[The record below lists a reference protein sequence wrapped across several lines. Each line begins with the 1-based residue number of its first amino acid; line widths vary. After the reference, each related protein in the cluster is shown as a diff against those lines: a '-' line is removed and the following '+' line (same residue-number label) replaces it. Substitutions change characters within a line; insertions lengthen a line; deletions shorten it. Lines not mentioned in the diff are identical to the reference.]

1 MVKNILQV
9 ILVNLLIYN
18 VALAQSVTVLPGETS
33 YDYSYVYSGD
43 KNFAKNFCVYN
54 KGKGMITIGFEV
66 LNATSPNALYWD
78 TTKIAFHYNGAWHSI
93 GDFIAK
99 TGSAPTNLKTSYS
112 ASNYYTTSYGTLS
125 NGETHITEAYAIGGG
140 THDIDVYLKNY
151 DNLKVYDT
159 TYLPIVS
166 KANRLAPADNVN
178 FSFQTQ
184 RYSSTYP
191 TPVKNPSSSSG
202 VSAVLEANDIPDQ
215 TYYSNLP
222 GVYSTEIGTQRII
235 VVNITNLP
243 PEMISSSGFR
253 VHMYQHQF
261 NPAFNDD
268 RIFEWVYNN
277 QNFMTNGPS
286 SLSASTNS
294 CSGVVLN
301 WSNSQNSTPA
311 DGVTSVKSV
320 ILRDGVFLAMVN
332 EGVNTYTDASALIN
346 IDYNYKV
353 LHVAFSE
360 FGDTYYKSPESST
373 VTGHKKPSPD
383 EPISLTATN
392 NNCASKITLNWSYN
406 GSNPSSF
413 FVATAD
419 SATATT
425 WTTLAGSL
433 SGSARSYEH
442 TNVTRGKEYFYRVY
456 SINSCGDSSLTYA
469 STSGISPSDPTPPT
483 VVGTTVDALNGTIT
497 FKWKD
502 NANNETKYE
511 VIRQDDGG
519 NTVYFDVNAQTGAGD
534 TLSYVDNGVAPCTA
548 YTYRV
553 KAYNECVLSGVSS
566 TTGSTNQLP
575 PPNLTNTFASPSF
588 FKGSKGYYVNRVEL
602 QWTNNNNTVLDLI
615 KIYRK
620 VLGSTNPAAQI
631 TSVTPGTELYVD
643 NTADAGVFYEYSLI
657 GVSYCLGATY
667 YTDTIKDIGF
677 RSATGIVNGHIEY
690 SGGVAVKGVKVNL
703 ESANGT
709 SGKSLKTS
717 TGNYGAIPNSS
728 DFAFSDKFT
737 VETYVKIPATTN
749 NINIIQKSGAFA
761 LTYSSTSQIQLTVN
775 TGTAQ
780 TLSVNNS
787 IDDGTYHH
795 LAGVYDGAYI
805 KLYVDGN
812 LTDSV
817 AKTGNISTN
826 TNSILLGNLTADTL
840 FLDEVR
846 FYNIAKTKQQIS
858 QDYSRVLRGNEN
870 GLIAYYRF
878 NEGEGAAFYDISYHS
893 GTIYN
898 ENHGYFVGAPKFTNS
913 IPLAAQLSFAGY
925 TNANGDYTVNVAYNG
940 IGEIFTATPQYLT
953 HQFSPGSQS
962 LFIGDNSQIQNGID
976 FTDISSFSVSGN
988 LIYSGTSC
996 PVKEATLLVDGSP
1009 VVFNGNPIQTDVNGD
1024 FTIEVPIGLHFVTIE
1039 KNGHIM
1045 SEGRFPPTGN
1055 YDFQTDIAGIQF
1067 EDSTFVKV
1075 VGRVAGG
1082 LRESNKLPNLGR
1094 GKNNIGKA
1102 SITFTSQAGGGC
1114 VTQTVLTVDTTG
1126 EYEVLLPPMKYVP
1139 TVSVLSNPGVSF
1151 GTLNLIDITQVPSIS
1166 HVYDTISY
1174 DTLAATYDIDSTWY
1188 HRKEDYIY
1196 RVNPQIEVMDY
1207 QDPTMPMMGMHE
1219 YVYEHPNGNTDTI
1232 DLTQPSCPIPWP
1244 VFDGRVEDPKGHAII
1259 RVFEKYVNYDGGNT
1273 VYDSVPTTDGKL
1285 QFENELSTLG
1295 IHSVELKDVN
1305 TLDTLQDLI
1314 YTFPIGVPN
1323 FTENT
1328 SIPQFSYTGKLQITL
1343 IKPGG
1348 STIAWLPN
1356 NYKGAAFGANDGIFR
1371 AYILGTQANGQQF
1384 VTAGPQIPEYI
1395 LRDPPGSNS
1404 FASREV
1410 GSTKSTENNWNWSMG
1425 GTTSSTDAVYVGTKF
1440 LTGLGVAVETDIEA
1454 NVSFGFEASM
1464 TGGSSG
1470 SESVTETNTQ
1480 AWSTNSSEWLTG
1492 RSSDLYIG
1500 KSKNVTF
1507 GVSETLIIVPDS
1519 ICYNADC
1526 LPSGL
1531 TGYSFALT
1539 TGLSIVPG
1547 GYATQFMYSEEDIK
1561 SIIIPD
1567 LIALRNAMLQTN
1579 SKYTS
1584 YLPISDQNYGL
1595 NNDAPAFDA
1604 VVANIT
1610 SDQKIAYLLNLADS
1624 TGQRTI
1630 SDGSSTYIEEY
1641 KIPTA
1646 AQKTIWDKLDSLKN
1660 ATFLSLD
1667 GPSYKYLAANR
1678 QDSLTGDSVRW
1689 INNQILQWEEAI
1701 MLNEWEKVNID
1712 NAALKDK
1719 LKKAELSKL
1728 YYQYK
1733 KVIDEYEL
1741 LSSLSTG
1748 VIIAGAATSVTPI
1761 PGTGLAGIP
1770 AFAIGSA
1777 TGIAAAEIYD
1787 DFAKY
1792 QLQKQTIENKF
1803 NQTQSNYSVSGGVSF
1818 TSSMTHE
1825 SASTYNKS
1833 IEYGMSATLAGEMT
1847 SKLNNTGFGMSRSI
1861 SLDYSSGRDW
1871 SKTSTSSETVEF
1883 TLYDQDQNDIFA
1895 VDVFPSLLGW
1905 GPVFKLKPGGRTACP
1920 HEDAAYTQYYLDI
1933 PSNSSSNPNYP
1944 YFELSARTQQIEKVQ
1959 ITAAPTLLTNIPVG
1973 SAAAF
1978 NLTLTNL
1985 SETNDD
1991 VYYRLRLDPSSNPF
2005 GAYVKIDGVAPSQD
2019 VLING
2024 GSSINKVIT
2033 IEKGPGSTYDYDSL
2047 LVLVHSLCQY
2057 DPTAATD
2064 DFPDI
2069 VDSVYISAHFLPT
2082 CTEVTFIIPED
2093 QWVLNNSFKDTMN
2106 VSFDGYDIN
2115 FFDFNSVRLD
2125 YKPSSSPTWIGL
2137 ETFYKDTTGLND
2149 PNAKLIPTVSPFT
2162 AWDWKTDQLVDG
2174 TYDLRLVSQ
2183 CALADKVSLTHS
2195 GVMDRINPHPF
2206 GTPSPAD
2213 GILDPNDDIYI
2224 QMNEPVD
2231 VGAINSY
2238 NFDVRGV
2245 LNGSDIR
2252 HSESLNFDGTSSFAR
2267 VSGGAN
2273 LRQRSFTVEF
2283 WAKLNTTGIDQ
2294 TVFSQGTSTAQSM
2307 AIGFN
2312 SANEFTFRLGNQTV
2326 TSTISIGTITDWQHY
2341 AVVYDYTNNAAMLY
2355 VDGSLVNNGN
2365 LNLFFDYQGDGKLA
2379 FGKELPANTNFFNGN
2394 LHEMRLWSDVRS
2406 VSEIVQNLAIEL
2418 AGNESGLLYNWRMN
2432 EIVGAV
2438 AEDHVRAR
2446 NADLFGTTWEVNPNG
2461 FAAQFDGI
2469 DDYFAINSSTIP
2481 ITKEM
2486 DFTLEFWFRSSQS
2499 GAATLFSNG
2508 NGDGLQADSL
2518 TSWNITK
2525 DASGIIHIYHNGL
2538 DFVATTQDHFD
2549 GNWHHFALVMNR
2561 NANLSSYIDGN
2572 LEGSAQAINFEQ
2584 MGSPEMFLGAHGFYN
2599 GGSFSVQDFYQGDM
2613 DEFRFWNTS
2622 RKLEQIRRDLR
2633 NSILGDE
2640 YGLEAYLPFED
2651 YQLVLGTPIITSSTN
2666 DQSENATTI
2675 TNNGSVTI
2683 ISQTP
2688 TLKLPRP
2695 VEAVPFTFS
2704 VNNDKIIIT
2713 PTASSEL
2720 IEKVTLDIT
2729 VKNVKDLHGNI
2740 MQSPK
2745 TWIAYVNKNQ
2755 VLWQDDEFT
2764 FTKTEDEVVTFTTN
2778 IVNTGGAAKMFTVGG
2793 LPPWMTASL
2802 TSGTISPNSSQQVT
2816 FTIHDGYAVGEY
2828 FADITLTTD
2837 FGYDEVMRVNLSV
2850 VGTPPNWTVNPA
2862 NYAYNMAIFGE
2873 LEIDGII
2880 NTNTGSMLGAFIDD
2894 SICGVANLQYL
2905 PAYDRY
2911 EAFLNVY
2918 SNNITG
2924 DSIRFKIYD
2933 ATTGFIFVDVTPS
2946 ILFMENDIRGSVANP
2961 ITFRASTTIALNIP
2975 LNKGW
2980 TWFSMPLESNDLSS
2994 STLLTQ
3000 DLVNTTNDLIKGQVS
3015 FDQYASSMGWLGG
3028 ITAGGGYL
3036 NTEAYKYFRANKD
3049 TLELIGK
3056 RIHPDSSI
3064 ALINLDQGWNWMGYV
3079 STKVSDLATA
3089 LGQLTPA
3096 DGDIIKSQYN
3106 FAVYDNANGWI
3117 GSLTQM
3123 KPGYGYMYKAVN
3135 ATSFTY
3141 PISLF
3146 YGKSDG
3152 KVEQSTIKLPEE
3164 YAVEP
3169 GDFSKT
3175 MSVIAVSNLCYEAQE
3190 DDNIILIAYDA
3201 NHHVRGWVQG
3211 QQVGNEKL
3219 FFMTLYSNTDN
3230 EEIYFEYV
3238 NIKTKQ
3244 SVPAIGVGLL
3254 FQNDQLIGGMTNP
3267 TNVIVDGDDVCK
3279 LLTPSSVSEMADLG
3293 FTAYPNPFNNEISIE
3308 FETLVSVNIS
3318 LRDVLGRTIVNE
3330 NFTGQ
3335 GKHTIRIIETLPAGV
3350 YTLSLMGDIESNV
3363 KLIKN

>member
-1 MVKNILQV
+1 MMKNILHV

-18 VALAQSVTVLPGETS
+18 IALAQSVTVLPGETS

-125 NGETHITEAYAIGGG
+125 NGETHVTEAYAVGGG

-151 DNLKVYDT
+151 NNLKVYDT

-191 TPVKNPSSSSG
+191 SPVKNPSSSSG

-253 VHMYQHQF
+253 VHMYQHQV
-261 NPAFNDD
+261 NAAFNDD

-311 DGVTSVKSV
+311 DGVTMVKTV
-320 ILRDGVFLAMVN
+320 ILRDGAFLAMVN
-332 EGVNTYTDASALIN
+332 EGVNTYTDATALIN
-346 IDYNYKV
+346 TDYNYKV

-392 NNCASKITLNWSYN
+392 NNCASKVTLNWSYN
-406 GSNPSSF
+406 GANPTSF
-413 FVATAD
+413 YVATAD

-425 WTTLAGSL
+425 WTTLAASL

-442 TNVTRGKEYFYRVY
+442 TSVTRGKEYFYRVY

-469 STSGISPSDPTPPT
+469 STSGISPNDPTPPT
-483 VVGTTVDALNGTIT
+483 VIGTIVDAINGTIT

-519 NTVYFDVNAQTGAGD
+519 NTVYFDVNAQTGTGD
-534 TLSYVDNGVAPCTA
+534 TLSYVDNGVSSCTA
-548 YTYRV
+548 YTYKV
-553 KAYNECVLSGVSS
+553 KAYNDCVLSGVSS

-575 PPNLTNTFASPSF
+575 PPNLTNTFASPNF

-620 VLGSTNPAAQI
+620 ELGSTNPAAQI

-643 NTADAGVFYEYSLI
+643 NTADAGVFYEYSLV

-728 DFAFSDKFT
+728 DFAFANNFT
-737 VETYVKIPATTN
+737 FETYVKIPATTN
-749 NINIIQKSGAFA
+749 NINIIQKSGAFG
-761 LTYSSTSQIQLTVN
+761 LTYSSSNQIQFLVN
-775 TGTAQ
+775 TGTAT
-780 TLSVNNS
+780 TLNVNS
-787 IDDGTYHH
+787 TIDDGTYHH
-795 LAGVYDGAYI
+795 LAGVYDGTYI
-805 KLYVDGN
+805 KLYLDGL

-817 AKTGNISTN
+817 AKTGNITTN
-826 TNSILLGNLTADTL
+826 TNNILLGNLTADTL

-846 FYNIAKTKQQIS
+846 FYNVAKTKQQIS

-878 NEGEGAAFYDISYHS
+878 NEGEGTAFYDISYHS
-893 GTIYN
+893 GTVYN
-898 ENHGYFVGAPKFTNS
+898 ENHGYFIGAPKFTNS

-925 TNANGDYTVNVAYNG
+925 TNTNGDYTVNVAYNG

-976 FTDISSFSVSGN
+976 FTDISSFTVTGNVKYKDGSCPEEGVFLKIDGNVVIVNGMPVTTDASGNFNIQVPIGNHFVSVDRNQHIFSDGRWPITGTYDFQAPVSGLQFIDSTYVKVIGRVVGGTKESSKPMIPGRSNNNIGQATIQFNTLDGCNTNSLITNSVSGDYEVFLHPLKYTIPDFSTTN
-988 LIYSGTSC
+988 TS
-996 PVKEATLLVDGSP
+996 SP
-1009 VVFNGNPIQTDVNGD
+1009 NF
-1024 FTIEVPIGLHFVTIE
+1024 
-1039 KNGHIM
+1039 
-1045 SEGRFPPTGN
+1045 
-1055 YDFQTDIAGIQF
+1055 
-1067 EDSTFVKV
+1067 STFSAAVFSNNQILDLSTIPPV
-1075 VGRVAGG
+1075 QTIIDTLFTSADHSTWSSVDSVDYQVIRSWTYRNSPEIWITDTTWINYTETTAGDG
-1082 LRESNKLPNLGR
+1082 ELYYTDPVTDDKDTIVLPTKNALGFPIYHER
-1094 GKNNIGKA
+1094 RDYYVNIGVMEVYKDLA
-1102 SITFTSQAGGGC
+1102 LS
-1114 VTQTVLTVDTTG
+1114 TT
-1126 EYEVLLPPMKYVP
+1126 
-1139 TVSVLSNPGVSF
+1139 
-1151 GTLNLIDITQVPSIS
+1151 
-1166 HVYDTISY
+1166 
-1174 DTLAATYDIDSTWY
+1174 
-1188 HRKEDYIY
+1188 
-1196 RVNPQIEVMDY
+1196 
-1207 QDPTMPMMGMHE
+1207 
-1219 YVYEHPNGNTDTI
+1219 
-1232 DLTQPSCPIPWP
+1232 
-1244 VFDGRVEDPKGHAII
+1244 
-1259 RVFEKYVNYDGGNT
+1259 
-1273 VYDSVPTTDGKL
+1273 DSVPVTSGNLLINNALAKTPVIAVSLSDTAVFKSWNKDTCYYRYHFVGGNPSIGYTAGDASNFSK
-1285 QFENELSTLG
+1285 QFTVQYAG
-1295 IHSVELKDVN
+1295 GAN
-1305 TLDTLQDLI
+1305 TANWL
-1314 YTFPIGVPN
+1314 
-1323 FTENT
+1323 
-1328 SIPQFSYTGKLQITL
+1328 
-1343 IKPGG
+1343 PGG
-1348 STIAWLPN
+1348 SVF
-1356 NYKGAAFGANDGIFR
+1356 KGIIIGGMSSDG
-1371 AYILGTQANGQQF
+1371 QSF
-1384 VTAGPQIPEYI
+1384 VTLGPEVPTMI
-1395 LRDPPGSNS
+1395 LRDPPGSAS
-1404 FASREV
+1404 FSSLES
-1410 GSTKSTENNWNWSMG
+1410 GSTIVN
-1425 GTTSSTDAVYVGTKF
+1425 TSSWSVAENLGASMAATIELGTEF
-1440 LTGLGVAVETDIEA
+1440 TTGIGMEVETDVENSLTLGAEIESTITQSG
-1454 NVSFGFEASM
+1454 NFSEAI
-1464 TGGSSG
+1464 TL
-1470 SESVTETNTQ
+1470 TEG
-1480 AWSTNSSEWLTG
+1480 WSTSPSTDFVG
-1492 RSSDLYIG
+1492 SDGDIYIG
-1500 KSKNVTF
+1500 KSMNITF
-1507 GVSETLIIVPDS
+1507 GMSRNIMLLKDSECSLSGIECRTEIITVAGEDYRIGKKS
-1519 ICYNADC
+1519 
-1526 LPSGL
+1526 S
-1531 TGYSFALT
+1531 
-1539 TGLSIVPG
+1539 LSAAPG
-1547 GYATQFMYSEEDIK
+1547 GYATSFIYSQDH
-1561 SIIIPD
+1561 IINKLIPR
-1567 LIALRNAMLQTN
+1567 LEQLRNQLFVDKPN
-1579 SKYTS
+1579 LYVS
-1584 YLPISDQNYGL
+1584 YLPSSDPNFGK
-1595 NNDAPAFDA
+1595 NNDDPVFGTSVSTLDPLKSELPDTNGVSYRYIVPSSPITVPVKSALTGA
-1604 VVANIT
+1604 V
-1610 SDQKIAYLLNLADS
+1610 
-1624 TGQRTI
+1624 
-1630 SDGSSTYIEEY
+1630 TYETL
-1641 KIPTA
+1641 PP
-1646 AQKTIWDKLDSLKN
+1646 
-1660 ATFLSLD
+1660 LS
-1667 GPSYKYLAANR
+1667 
-1678 QDSLTGDSVRW
+1678 GDSVRW
-1689 INNQILQWEEAI
+1689 YNQQIRLWEEAI
-1701 MLNEWEKVNID
+1701 RINEQEKYE
-1712 NAALKDK
+1712 ALMDGTQLIQNYSFSSGIEYQNSATTESTEALEFTFEVGVSANMAIEIGGSVGGVGVGLEMGLSLGLTSGGGFGTENTSSTTFAFTFLDEDVGDFYSVDVRK
-1719 LKKAELSKL
+1719 SKL
-1728 YYQYK
+1728 GYGPIFNIVAGETSCPWEGPDESIYYTSANQP
-1733 KVIDEYEL
+1733 VT
-1741 LSSLSTG
+1741 LSS
-1748 VIIAGAATSVTPI
+1748 
-1761 PGTGLAGIP
+1761 GTLHRELVEMKVD
-1770 AFAIGSA
+1770 GSP
-1777 TGIAAAEIYD
+1777 TYS
-1787 DFAKY
+1787 
-1792 QLQKQTIENKF
+1792 QKIN
-1803 NQTQSNYSVSGGVSF
+1803 V
-1818 TSSMTHE
+1818 
-1825 SASTYNKS
+1825 
-1833 IEYGMSATLAGEMT
+1833 
-1847 SKLNNTGFGMSRSI
+1847 
-1861 SLDYSSGRDW
+1861 
-1871 SKTSTSSETVEF
+1871 
-1883 TLYDQDQNDIFA
+1883 
-1895 VDVFPSLLGW
+1895 
-1905 GPVFKLKPGGRTACP
+1905 
-1920 HEDAAYTQYYLDI
+1920 
-1933 PSNSSSNPNYP
+1933 PSNSSATFNL
-1944 YFELSARTQQIEKVQ
+1944 E
-1959 ITAAPTLLTNIPVG
+1959 LTNI
-1973 SAAAF
+1973 
-1978 NLTLTNL
+1978 T
-1985 SETNDD
+1985 ETNDD
-1991 VYYRLRLDPSSNPF
+1991 YDYGIKVLAETNPN
-2005 GAYVKIDGVAPSQD
+2005 GAILSIDGYSPSTQPYPVAA
-2019 VLING
+2019 
-2024 GSSINKVIT
+2024 GSSLNKTLVLQR
-2033 IEKGPGSTYDYDSL
+2033 GSVEYDYDSIA
-2047 LVLVHSLCQY
+2047 VVVYSLCG
-2057 DPTAATD
+2057 DEVVGDT
-2064 DFPDI
+2064 
-2069 VDSVYISAHFLPT
+2069 VYVTAHFLPS
-2082 CTEVTFIIPED
+2082 CSDVTVQYPLN
-2093 QWVLNNSFKDTMN
+2093 QWVVNNSFNDTLP
-2106 VSFDGYDIN
+2106 VIIGGYDIN
-2115 FFDFNSVRLD
+2115 FNGLEEIGLEI
-2125 YKPSSSPTWIGL
+2125 KPSSQSSWIGL
-2137 ETFYKDTTGLND
+2137 QNWYKYVATPGPDSLQISQSNANTFYSWILQG
-2149 PNAKLIPTVSPFT
+2149 IP
-2162 AWDWKTDQLVDG
+2162 DG
-2174 TYDLRLVSQ
+2174 QYDIRVKSS
-2183 CALADKVSLTHS
+2183 CVLADNQSNVFT
-2195 GVMDRINPHPF
+2195 GIIDRINPHPF

-2224 QMNEPVD
+2224 QLNEPVD
-2231 VGAINSY
+2231 IGAMNSY

-2294 TVFSQGTSTAQSM
+2294 TVFSQGTNAAQSM

-2312 SANEFTFRLGNQTV
+2312 SSDEFTFRLGNQTV
-2326 TSTISIGTITDWQHY
+2326 TSTIGIGTLTDWQHY

-2355 VDGSLVNNGN
+2355 VDGNLVNNGN

-2394 LHEMRLWSDVRS
+2394 LHEMRLWNDVRS

-2461 FAAQFDGI
+2461 FAAQFDGM
-2469 DDYFAINSSTIP
+2469 DDYFVINSSTIP

-2499 GAATLFSNG
+2499 GVATLFSNG

-2584 MGSPEMFLGAHGFYN
+2584 MGSPEMFLGAHGFYI
-2599 GGSFSVQDFYQGDM
+2599 GGSFSVQDFFQGDM
-2613 DEFRFWNTS
+2613 DEFRFWNAS

-2633 NSILGDE
+2633 NSMLGDE

-2651 YQLVLGTPIITSSTN
+2651 YQLVLGAPIITSSTS
-2666 DQSENATTI
+2666 DQSENANTI

-2764 FTKTEDEVVTFTTN
+2764 FTKTEDEVITFTTN

-2793 LPPWMTASL
+2793 LPSWMTASL
-2802 TSGTISPNSSQQVT
+2802 TSGTTSPNSSQQIT
-2816 FTIHDGYAVGEY
+2816 FTIHDGYSVGEY
-2828 FADITLTTD
+2828 FADVTLTTD
-2837 FGYDEVMRVNLSV
+2837 FGYDEVLRVNLSV

-2880 NTNTGSMLGAFIDD
+2880 NTNTNSMLGAFIDD

-2946 ILFMENDIRGSVANP
+2946 ILFMENDIQGTVANP

-2980 TWFSMPLESNDLSS
+2980 TWFSMPLETNDLSS
-2994 STLLTQ
+2994 STLLTE

-3036 NTEAYKYFRANKD
+3036 NAESYKYFRANRD

-3064 ALINLDQGWNWMGYV
+3064 AQINLDQGWNWMGYV
-3079 STKVSDLATA
+3079 STKVSSLTTA
-3089 LGQLTPA
+3089 LGQLTPT

-3106 FAVYDNANGWI
+3106 FAVYDNLNGWI

-3123 KPGYGYMYKAVN
+3123 KPGYGYMYKAIN
-3135 ATSFTY
+3135 ATSFNY
-3141 PISLF
+3141 PISLY
-3146 YGKSDG
+3146 YGKSGSYTADD
-3152 KVEQSTIKLPEE
+3152 SFNLPQE
-3164 YAVEP
+3164 YTFEA
-3169 GDFSKT
+3169 GDYSKT
-3175 MSVIAVSNLCYEAQE
+3175 MSVIGISNLCPEAQTDE
-3190 DDNIILIAYDA
+3190 NIILVAYDGDH
-3201 NHHVRGWVQG
+3201 NVRGWVQG
-3211 QQVGNEKL
+3211 QTIDNEIMFFITVHGN
-3219 FFMTLYSNTDN
+3219 TAN
-3230 EEIYFEYV
+3230 EEIYFEYINV
-3238 NIKTKQ
+3238 LTRQ
-3244 SVPAIGVGLL
+3244 SVPAMGVGLL
-3254 FQNDQLIGGMTNP
+3254 FQNDQLIGTMSNP
-3267 TNVIVDGDDVCK
+3267 MDVVVSEEEVCK
-3279 LLTPSSVSEMADLG
+3279 LLTPTNVTEMADLG
-3293 FTAYPNPFNNEISIE
+3293 FSTYPNPFNNEISIE
-3308 FETLVSVNIS
+3308 FETLVAVNIS

-3330 NFTGQ
+3330 NYTGQ

-3350 YTLSLMGDIESNV
+3350 YTLSLTGDIETNL